1 MRRLLA
7 AARRSPNLAIAVT
20 VAAVCVSIALATGF
34 WLLFRLAYF
43 LVFAILLVYLWARS
57 MIRSLEV
64 DVVRQA
70 QRVTQG
76 QAVTGRIVVRSTSR
90 LPKLWLE
97 VHDRSTL
104 PSHQSSRLIS
114 LGSKGLAAWLYS
126 TPTRRRGLHT
136 LGPVEVTATDPFGFF
151 QFTRTFGEQTGVLVY
166 PSAPELANFYVPPA
180 NLPGDGRFRR
190 RTHNIT
196 PNVSGV
202 RAYEHGDS
210 FNRIHWPATA
220 RTGQL
225 MVKVF
230 ELDPASDIWLLLDLE
245 AGVHAGSGD
254 EGTEEA
260 AVTIAASIARTFLA
274 AHRAVGMISFG
285 DTLRLDVP
293 DRGANQY
300 TRLLESLALARAS
313 GDIPLADLLLE
324 ESRHFGRHTTVVAIT
339 PSTAEGWPLALMSL
353 AARGV
358 KVAAVLLEAETFGAS
373 SSSLETYGTLTAGG
387 IYTYTVKRNDD
398 LLRALAVGTGS
409 GEADRT
415 RGRATG
421 GEREYAP

>member
-1 MRRLLA
+1 MRRLLTT
-7 AARRSPNLAIAVT
+7 ARRSPNLALAAAVT
-20 VAAVCVSIALATGF
+20 VVCVVIAFATGF

-43 LVFAILLVYLWARS
+43 VGLAIVLVYLWTRS
-57 MIRSLEV
+57 MIRGLEV
-64 DVVRQA
+64 DVVRQS
-70 QRVTQG
+70 QHVTQG
-76 QAVTGRIVVRSTSR
+76 QAITGRIVLRSTSR

-97 VHDRSTL
+97 VEDRSAL
-104 PSHQSSRLIS
+104 PGHQAKRLLSI
-114 LGSKGLAAWLYS
+114 GGRGLAAWTYS
-126 TPTRRRGLHT
+126 TPTRRRGLHS
-136 LGPVEVTATDPFGFF
+136 LGPVVVTATDPFGFF
-151 QFTRTFGEQTGVLVY
+151 RFSRSFGQETSVLVY
-166 PSAPELANFYVPPA
+166 PNAPELSNFYVPPA

-190 RTHNIT
+190 RTHNVT

-220 RTGQL
+220 RTGEM

-245 AGVHAGSGD
+245 AGVHAGAD
-254 EGTEEA
+254 EENTEEA

-274 AHRAVGMISFG
+274 AHRAVGMIAFG
-285 DTLRLDVP
+285 DQLRTNAP

-300 TRLLESLALARAS
+300 TRLLESLALARAQ
-313 GDIPLADLLLE
+313 GDVSLADLLLE

-358 KVAAVLLEAETFGAS
+358 KVAAVLLEAETFGAAT
-373 SSSLETYGTLTAGG
+373 SSLETYGTLTAGG
-387 IYTYTVKRNDD
+387 IYTYTVKRTDD
-398 LLRALAVGTGS
+398 LMRALAAGFG
-409 GEADRT
+409 GAEADRAAGALA
-415 RGRATG
+415 RD
-421 GEREYAP
+421 GEGQR